1 MDGICSGGTRRTR
14 RPCAPPSN
22 SPGLPGSTGATGQ
35 PVGGRH
41 VQPIVDM
48 DTPRWSPRRFR
59 TPRRGDEVD
68 LRLRSD
74 LSGELALPAAAARVR
89 ELRASG
95 VDHVRVRVVKAPRLE
110 VLSAQDAVKVAA
122 PDLLHDTTDPTV
134 YVRLEFLDLPTI

>member
-1 MDGICSGGTRRTR
+1 MAHFGRGARRV
-14 RPCAPPSN
+14 S
-22 SPGLPGSTGATGQ
+22 PGSTGATGQ
-35 PVGGRH
+35 PAGGCH
-41 VQPIVDM
+41 VQAIVGIDK
-48 DTPRWSPRRFR
+48 PRWSSRRFR

-95 VDHVRVRVVKAPRLE
+95 IDHVRVRVVKAPRLD
-110 VLSAQDAVKVAA
+110 VLGAQDAVKVAA

-134 YVRLEFLDLPTI
+134 YVRLEFLDLPAI